1 VNTYTFRLRFT
12 VSHAPALLHD
22 GESLE
27 LALSGLPGPCIL
39 VPFYGGLVRDA
50 KEFVLKASG
59 FPTEEHAR
67 EAGERTRAA
76 LRITFTDLRVG
87 LSVGDRPSTLS
98 FGKVVHDQASESGYE
113 LRGDAHGLLVYP
125 DEPPVC
131 FMSMQGSLVV
141 TSPLDT
147 FTEQFAKTFEKN
159 PSSTDAVTL
168 GLELYGL
175 SYFETSARARFV
187 TLISAIESSAKR
199 VTRTSEA
206 KDFVDDLISQT
217 RASQLSETDKH
228 QLAAALG
235 NLKTE
240 SISSACRRFVEEN
253 GEPGDADT
261 WAQCYQLR
269 HSMLHSGSTPVELR
283 DLLPKLDEVVRRVLL
298 KVVSHRTSDTTRERT
313 EQNASP

>member
-12 VSHAPALLHD
+12 VSHAPAFLHD

-39 VPFYGGLVRDA
+39 VPFYGGLVRNA

-59 FPTEEHAR
+59 FPTEERAR
-67 EAGERTRAA
+67 EAGERTRVA

-98 FGKVVHDQASESGYE
+98 FGKIVHDQASESGYE

-147 FTEQFAKTFEKN
+147 FTEQFAKTFEK
-159 PSSTDAVTL
+159 SSSATDSVTL

-175 SYFETSARARFV
+175 SYFGR
-187 TLISAIESSAKR
+187 
-199 VTRTSEA
+199 RTSGTDSVSDVRA
-206 KDFVDDLISQT
+206 AGLDSLARQPCAPQ
-217 RASQLSETDKH
+217 RASRLRR
-228 QLAAALG
+228 
-235 NLKTE
+235 N
-240 SISSACRRFVEEN
+240 ACQPPAGDRLTARR
-253 GEPGDADT
+253 
-261 WAQCYQLR
+261 
-269 HSMLHSGSTPVELR
+269 
-283 DLLPKLDEVVRRVLL
+283 
-298 KVVSHRTSDTTRERT
+298 RTGPRGR
-313 EQNASP
+313 

>member
-1 VNTYTFRLRFT
+1 MSTYTFRLRFT
-12 VSHAPALLHD
+12 VSHAPAFLHD
-22 GESLE
+22 GESLD
-27 LALSGLPGPCIL
+27 LALSELPGPCLL
-39 VPFYGGLVRDA
+39 VPFYGGPVRDA
-50 KEFVLKASG
+50 KEFVLKSSG
-59 FPTEEHAR
+59 FPTKEAAR
-67 EAGERTRAA
+67 EAGEQARTA

-87 LSVGDRPSTLS
+87 LSAGDRPSTS
-98 FGKVVHDQASESGYE
+98 FGKIVHDQASASGYE

-147 FTEQFAKTFEKN
+147 FTEQFAKTYEKN
-159 PSSTDAVTL
+159 QSFTDSVTL

-199 VTRTSEA
+199 ATRTTEA
-206 KDFVDDLISQT
+206 KDFIDGLISQT
-217 RASQLSETDKH
+217 RASQLPEADKH
-228 QLAAALG
+228 QLATALG

-240 SISSACRRFVEEN
+240 SSTSACRRFVDEN
-253 GEPGDADT
+253 GEPGDGET
-261 WAQCYQLR
+261 WARCYTLR
-269 HSMLHSGSTPVELR
+269 HAMLHSGSKPVELP

-298 KVVSHRTSDTTRERT
+298 KAVSHDTSAAT
-313 EQNASP
+313 